1 MIKKVRQVFLVI
13 LIGFAVVVVVSVF
26 TAVAASDT
34 VSCSRAGQDQ
44 SSITGNDIK
53 PAECARINITNI
65 VDVGAGESGT
75 DGNDLILGT
84 AGDDT
89 VIRGGAGDDCI
100 LGGGGNDR
108 RGFFMFWIPG
118 LFGDEGD
125 DVLIGGPGLDSCYG
139 GAGTD
144 TYFGCES
151 EW

>member
-1 MIKKVRQVFLVI
+1 MMKIVRQIFLTI
-13 LIGFAVVVVVSVF
+13 LIGFVVVVVVSVF
-26 TAVAASDT
+26 TAVAASNT
-34 VSCSRAGQDQ
+34 VSSSRAGEDQ
-44 SSITGNDIK
+44 SSITGNELK
-53 PAECARINITNI
+53 PAECAGINITNI
-65 VDVGAGESGT
+65 VDIGAGESGT

-108 RGFFMFWIPG
+108 RRFFFFWIPG

-125 DVLIGGPGLDSCYG
+125 DILIGGPGQDACYG
-139 GAGTD
+139 GAGND
-144 TYFGCES
+144 TYYGCET